1 MLISPTF
8 FCRNLGHKNGGD
20 DHNDVRRMAQSQ
32 SQQQQQ
38 FAQKQ
43 KFHTKTRTATRKNDG
58 KQQTQTTTNTLRNR
72 QFIHLESSHSRGST
86 PFSSSSSAL
95 LTNRTRI
102 SFSSLT
108 TKFAN
113 ALTAKQFFTTTET
126 VTIRTTTSTSEF
138 ATETVTVTSAN
149 GAFRSHYILPFIPIF
164 LHIFPILFMKILNF
178 MSNI

>member
-8 FCRNLGHKNGGD
+8 FCRNLGHKNGGG

-32 SQQQQQ
+32 SQQQ

-126 VTIRTTTSTSEF
+126 ITIRTATSTSEF
-138 ATETVTVTSAN
+138 ATETVTVTLSAN
-149 GAFRSHYILPFIPIF
+149 AAFRSHYIFPFIPFLFSYIF
-164 LHIFPILFMKILNF
+164 FLFF
-178 MSNI
+178 

>member
-1 MLISPTF
+1 
-8 FCRNLGHKNGGD
+8 
-20 DHNDVRRMAQSQ
+20 MAQSQ
-32 SQQQQQ
+32 SQKQQQ

-43 KFHTKTRTATRKNDG
+43 KFHTKTRAATRKNDE

-95 LTNRTRI
+95 RTNRTQI
-102 SFSSLT
+102 SFPSPT

-126 VTIRTTTSTSEF
+126 ITIRTTTSTSEF
-138 ATETVTVTSAN
+138 ATETVTVTNAN
-149 GAFRSHYILPFIPIF
+149 GAFRSHYIFPFIPFIF
-164 LHIFPILFMKILNF
+164 SYIFFLFF
-178 MSNI
+178 